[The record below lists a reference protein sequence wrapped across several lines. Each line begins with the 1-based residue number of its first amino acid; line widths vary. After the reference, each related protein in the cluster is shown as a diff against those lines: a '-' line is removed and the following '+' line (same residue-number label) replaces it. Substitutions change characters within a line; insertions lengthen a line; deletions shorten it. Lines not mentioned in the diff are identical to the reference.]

1 MVDLLKFSIPGKPEY
16 VGVVRL
22 AVSSV
27 ANRAGFDIEAIE
39 DIKVAVAEACNNAI
53 LHGIHE
59 NCCNYEVACSL
70 DEKKLTIVIDDKGEG
85 YNPIDY
91 RAPDLNKPK
100 EGGLGIFI
108 IKTLMDEVEIMSDT
122 GSGTTIKM
130 TKYI

>member
-1 MVDLLKFSIPGKPEY
+1 MTDFLKFSIPGKPEY

-22 AVSSV
+22 AVSSI

-53 LHGIHE
+53 LHGISE
-59 NCCNYEVACSL
+59 NCCNFEVGCFL
-70 DEKKLTIVIDDKGEG
+70 ENDRLIIEIEDKGLG
-85 YNPIDY
+85 YNMNEY
-91 RAPDLNKPK
+91 VAPDLCNPK

-108 IKTLMDEVEIMSDT
+108 IKTLMDEVEILSNT
-122 GSGTTIKM
+122 GEGTMIKM

>member
-1 MVDLLKFSIPGKPEY
+1 MVDLLKFSIPGKPDY

-39 DIKVAVAEACNNAI
+39 DIKVAVSEACNNAI

-59 NCCNYEVACSL
+59 NCCNYEVACFL
-70 DEKKLTIVIDDKGEG
+70 DEKKLTIVIDDQGEG
-85 YNPIDY
+85 YNTIDY
-91 RAPDLNKPK
+91 LEPDLKHPK

-108 IKTLMDEVEIMSDT
+108 IKTLMDEVEIMSDKIK
-122 GSGTTIKM
+122 GTTIKM

>member
-1 MVDLLKFSIPGKPEY
+1 MADLLKFSIPGKPEY

-53 LHGIHE
+53 LHGMYQD
-59 NCCNYEVACSL
+59 CCNYDVLCSL
-70 DEKKLTIVIDDKGEG
+70 EDKKLTIAIEDFGKGCNMRKYME
-85 YNPIDY
+85 
-91 RAPDLNKPK
+91 PDLKNPK
-100 EGGLGIFI
+100 EGGLGLFI
-108 IKTLMDEVEIMSDT
+108 IKTLMDEVEIMSDS
-122 GSGTTIKM
+122 GKGTTIKM

>member
-1 MVDLLKFSIPGKPEY
+1 MADLLKFSIPGKPEY

-53 LHGIHE
+53 LHGIHD
-59 NCCNYEVACSL
+59 NCCNYEVVFTL
-70 DEKKLTIVIDDKGEG
+70 DEKKLTIEIDDNGRG
-85 YNPIDY
+85 YDTVNY
-91 RAPDLNKPK
+91 QEPDLSNPK

-108 IKTLMDEVEIMSDT
+108 IKALMDEVQINSNT
-122 GSGTTIKM
+122 GKGTTITM